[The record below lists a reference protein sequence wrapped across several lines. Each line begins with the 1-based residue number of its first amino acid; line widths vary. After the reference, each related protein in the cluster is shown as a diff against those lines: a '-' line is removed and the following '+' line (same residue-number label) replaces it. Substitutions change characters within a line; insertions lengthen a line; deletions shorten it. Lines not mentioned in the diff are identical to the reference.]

1 MDTFAEKLS
10 IIGAWAGQNKY
21 LSAIKNAF
29 QNFMPATIAG
39 AIGILWTS
47 VLVNNE
53 TGLGSVWKPIMAL
66 EVLNPIFSAIQYAT
80 ISCITIGITM
90 LIAQEIAESNG
101 ENGAYPAILGFI
113 LWLVVTPTTVVAE
126 DFVNKAGEVA
136 SFTGI
141 ASNYTDATGLFT
153 GIIVAIVG
161 MEIYNLFRKM
171 DAVKIKMPEQ
181 VPPGVARA
189 FEVLVPTI
197 ITAIIVG
204 GIGLICQLLTG
215 AELNALIYNAIQK
228 PLGSIIGD
236 NIIAVMLLYILIML
250 FWFVGIH
257 GPNMVAGVR
266 DPIFK
271 PLLYANM
278 TAFQQHKEIPNVFN
292 LTMLE
297 MFGQVTGSGVTI
309 GLIISI
315 FIFGKREDNRA
326 IATLSI
332 VPGIFNIN
340 ETITFGMPMV
350 LNPILAIPFIFTP
363 AICIFVG
370 WVLINIGFC
379 PRIVLEVPWTTPPL
393 LQGFLATGGDIMGA
407 VAQLIVLVLSIV
419 LYAPFLMAY
428 ERYQNKQYSEID

>member
-1 MDTFAEKLS
+1 
-10 IIGAWAGQNKY
+10 
-21 LSAIKNAF
+21 
-29 QNFMPATIAG
+29 MPATIAG
-39 AIGILWTS
+39 AVGILWTS
-47 VLVNNE
+47 VLVNSE
-53 TGLGSVWKPIMAL
+53 TGLGKLWEPIMAL

-80 ISCITIGITM
+80 ISCITVGITM

-101 ENGAYPAILGFI
+101 ESGAYPAILGFI
-113 LWLVVTPTTVVAE
+113 LWLVVTPTASVAE
-126 DFVNKAGEVA
+126 EFVNKAGEVA

-141 ASNYTDATGLFT
+141 ASSYTDATGLFT

-204 GIGLICQLLTG
+204 AIGLICQLVTG

-332 VPGIFNIN
+332 VPGLFNIN
-340 ETITFGMPMV
+340 ETITFGIPMV
-350 LNPILAIPFIFTP
+350 LNPILAVPFILTP

-370 WVLINIGFC
+370 WLLINIGFC

-407 VAQLIVLVLSIV
+407 LAQLIVLTLSV
-419 LYAPFLMAY
+419 VFYAPFFMAY
-428 ERYQNKQYSEID
+428 EKYQNKQYSEVD

>member
-10 IIGAWAGQNKY
+10 IVGAWAGQNKY

-47 VLVNNE
+47 VLVNSE
-53 TGLGSVWKPIMAL
+53 TGLGKLWEPIMAL

-80 ISCITIGITM
+80 ISCITVGITM

-101 ENGAYPAILGFI
+101 ENGAYPAVLGFI
-113 LWLVVTPTTVVAE
+113 LWLVVTPTTNVAE
-126 DFVNKAGEVA
+126 AFVNKSGEVA

-141 ASNYTDATGLFT
+141 ASSYTDATGLFT

-204 GIGLICQLLTG
+204 GIGLICQLVTG

-257 GPNMVAGVR
+257 GPNMVSGVR

-297 MFGQVTGSGVTI
+297 MFGQVTGSGLTI

-332 VPGIFNIN
+332 VPGLFNIN
-340 ETITFGMPMV
+340 ETITFGIPMV
-350 LNPILAIPFIFTP
+350 LNPILAVPFIFTP

-370 WVLINIGFC
+370 WILINIGFC

-393 LQGFLATGGDIMGA
+393 LQGFLATGGNIMGA
-407 VAQLIVLVLSIV
+407 LSQLIVLALSVI
-419 LYAPFLMAY
+419 LYAPFFMAY
-428 ERYQNKQYSEID
+428 ERYQNKQYSEVD